1 MHLLHVFVSSL
12 SSSLPRCLTLGIS
25 DRPWD
30 DDNEAGISDG
40 GCSFA
45 VAGVVCCR
53 QRIQKK
59 ATPEGAAIALAICIG
74 AYLAS
79 SAASASASAAV
90 SATGIFS
97 ATTV

>member
-25 DRPWD
+25 DRPRD
-30 DDNEAGISDG
+30 DDNEDGLSDG
-40 GCSFA
+40 DVGILRWRRLLPPAST
-45 VAGVVCCR
+45 
-53 QRIQKK
+53 KK
-59 ATPEGAAIALAICIG
+59 GHSLSGAALALANCIG